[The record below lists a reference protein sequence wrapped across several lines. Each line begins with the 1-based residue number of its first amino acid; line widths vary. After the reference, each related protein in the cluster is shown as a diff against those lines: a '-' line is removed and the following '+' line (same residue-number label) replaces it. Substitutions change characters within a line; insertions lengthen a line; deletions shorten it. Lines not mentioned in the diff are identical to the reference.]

1 MSPLLAVWS
10 SRDLE
15 AAWSLLLEVCGLRW
29 AAALLELET
38 RRQHSWRHLGP
49 AGWGTV
55 AGLLPCLG
63 SLTSGL
69 CSLLCSKE
77 AWQRAPGKERS
88 EPSSLGEEGS
98 LPPLKSSVLEQPLPI
113 GDRGLVAME

>member
-49 AGWGTV
+49 AGDGGWLIALPWFTHLRPLLFTLQQRSV
-55 AGLLPCLG
+55 AEGIG
-63 SLTSGL
+63 KG
-69 CSLLCSKE
+69 K
-77 AWQRAPGKERS
+77 ARA
-88 EPSSLGEEGS
+88 L
-98 LPPLKSSVLEQPLPI
+98 QP
-113 GDRGLVAME
+113 R